1 MKRKVTLIPGDGIG
15 LEIMYAAKEIIDA
28 ATDNIEWEE
37 VIAGNTAYEKCGVL
51 LPEETLKKIG
61 RAHV

>member
-28 ATDNIEWEE
+28 ATNNIEWEE
-37 VIAGNTAYEKCGVL
+37 TCAG
-51 LPEETLKKIG
+51 
-61 RAHV
+61 